1 MKKII
6 IFISVAFFVLSAVQ
20 AFAQSK
26 IQAKGMATIQKNF
39 VDIARSKALDE
50 AQRNAVEK
58 AAGVMISSTT
68 NVENFQVKMDRI
80 LSESKGFITSY
91 KVISEKQVNDNY
103 EVVIEAEVST
113 GKLRDKMTAINLIM
127 ARKAKPRVMLV
138 FTEKASKD
146 AVAESAMSKYLL
158 AHGFKLVDARTIKQN
173 KDDERMQD
181 MNEKKTISSIA
192 HRYGAEVV
200 IIGTVEAVSNSFKIN
215 EIEMNNNKVVVSGK
229 VINGDTGDIVTTGTE
244 QKAAPGMKGDFKALA
259 EEVAAK
265 LARNL
270 VDEVL
275 ENWSFELSNM
285 TTVKLVVNGLTSFA
299 DLQNFK
305 SLLAEE
311 VKGVKEINQRYYSR
325 GKVELDVEIEGD
337 AQAMAHDIEQITIKN
352 RKMNIL
358 EISQNRVEAVL
369 LP

>member
-1 MKKII
+1 MRRLI
-6 IFISVAFFVLSAVQ
+6 IFLTFAFFVISIGQV
-20 AFAQSK
+20 FAQSK
-26 IQAKGMATIQKNF
+26 VKAKGMATIQKNF

-91 KVISEKQVNDNY
+91 KIISEKQINDSY
-103 EVVIEAEVST
+103 EVEIEAEVSA

-127 ARKAKPRVMLV
+127 ARKEKPRVMLV
-138 FTEKASKD
+138 FAEKASKD
-146 AVAESAMSKYLL
+146 AVAESAMSKYLI

-173 KDDERMQD
+173 KDDEKIQD
-181 MNEKKTISSIA
+181 INEKKTISSIA

-215 EIEMNNNKVVVSGK
+215 DIEMNNNKVVVSGK
-229 VINGDTGDIVTTGTE
+229 VINGDTGDIVTTGAE
-244 QKAAPGMKGDFKALA
+244 QKAAPGMKGDFKALTD
-259 EEVAAK
+259 EVATK

-275 ENWSFELSNM
+275 EKWSFELSN
-285 TTVKLVVNGLTSFA
+285 TTTIKLVVNGLASFS
-299 DLQNFK
+299 DLQKFK

-311 VKGVKEINQRYYSR
+311 VKGFKGSNQRYYSR

-337 AQAMAHDIEQITIKN
+337 AQAMAHDVEQITVKSRKIK
-352 RKMNIL
+352 IL